1 MVLSV
6 EVGQFTKD
14 ATNVDGAT
22 QNISTG
28 FDPKAIIVWGTRL
41 QTSNGL
47 GDGDVSYSHGFSDG
61 TNNVC
66 NGSDGEDGV
75 GTEVSQLTIRNNRC
89 IFFGAVSGGAT
100 DASATIT
107 FGTNQFTVTW
117 NTNDSVATVI
127 NYIVIGGSSIT
138 GVQAGSFLKSTAGAP
153 VTQNVTID
161 SDVQNIDANGG
172 VVFFASPDHD
182 TLNNMTGDLDI
193 GLGVA
198 VPSSGEGQYH
208 ISNDT
213 GVGTSEV
220 FQTYSESKCMV
231 ITDSDSGVLQAEAD
245 FTSIT
250 TTLNITWTTNDAQA
264 SPIIFLIIKGGR
276 WQTGNETALTAGSTK
291 DTTTLFTPT
300 GLITI
305 AGRRTT
311 EGTSQQTGSFVIGA
325 RANSTEICGGF
336 SELDANTTMF
346 YGRTLSNTKAIQ
358 ILDQGAGA
366 PTVNG
371 EADAS
376 FGTNKFTMDWT
387 NLASS
392 AWKFL
397 WVVMADQP
405 KQEFTCDAIVVN
417 RFDKTFTCDA
427 ILVNRFDANFTVDAL
442 LETTQTFN
450 FLVDALLELETTK
463 LFLVDALLEKTFDET
478 FTCDARLSVLEEFT
492 VDARLAQRKD
502 FTCDSILVNRFDKTF
517 ICDARLSALAEFD
530 INAILKA
537 IFTKTFTVDA
547 ILKATQ
553 TFNFLIDALLEEE
566 QTKLFLID
574 AFLELRQ
581 DETITVDAR
590 LRKVQSNTFTCD
602 ALVKLVQTKT
612 FTIDARLAQVKTFKI
627 DGIVIKA
634 IQFKVDGFPQATL
647 DFTFTID
654 SIIIV
659 FPSKVFNCDS
669 ILVNRFDY
677 TFTIDARLRAR
688 FDKTFLVDSLLKKT
702 QDKTFTIDA
711 SLETASTK
719 TFTID
724 ARLKG
729 IFSKTFLVDAYL
741 RKTQTKTFTIDTF
754 AEEATNKTFLIDGLL
769 EQTFTK
775 TFTIDVYSL
784 EAMQFTF
791 TVDAYLRKTL
801 TKTFTC
807 DVIIII
813 FPSAVTLIDALIS
826 LSHDKTF
833 KIDAILKA
841 IFTQTFACDAR
852 LRARFDYTF
861 TIDARLY
868 APIYKTFTVDG
879 YLISAK
885 TKTFTIDV
893 RLEQVKT
900 KTFSIDGIT
909 TADDTKIFTVDAR
922 LRKTQETTF
931 TIQALLRYVNNKTY
945 TIDALVKALGDNRCG
960 FIPSAEL
967 ITDQIFFPPNSGFGA
982 NGWSTEIN
990 SHTHNGFGAQRI
1002 FIDNE
1007 SPSTA
1012 GRTLVGLRAGGYN
1025 PYPIWVK
1032 VFKTKYRRK
1041 RLDFDGGIGIVRGGY
1056 FRVEF
1061 DFQLIQASG
1070 GTWLALSQS
1079 GLHPQDDLLT
1089 PYLMVTA
1096 SGQGITTS
1104 LDDGVNVA
1112 GTGSITTA
1120 PLLPILNPPRYVVIE
1135 SSGNTLTLNIYSD
1148 SAHTTHLPNSPKT
1161 VNTATVNKN
1170 GLNFE
1175 WLIIGANPKFSGPAN
1190 PTGQAYLDNIRV
1202 YSSPCPEASIDSILQ
1217 ATTAETFTVD
1227 ALLNYQTQ
1235 FTCDVILKKSQLKT
1249 FTVDTFAE
1257 VATNKIFTV
1266 DAYLTRVYR
1275 FDLDAV
1281 IKALGDNRCVNGETI
1296 FHEQFTTTSGWSPEI
1311 NNTGVEGWGTQK
1323 IFIDGEAPYSS
1334 GIAYVQMRPGGY
1346 DPFDVPILKSKY
1358 RRKKLDF
1365 YGGIGKIRGNNIR
1378 LEFEFTLH
1386 QFALGGIW
1394 LGLNKSSAHPYN
1406 DPNTPALYVI
1416 ASLSGGLRASLSD
1429 GVNVAGT
1436 PTTGVPTG
1444 GVKHYVV
1451 VESLGNT
1458 LTISIYT
1465 DPAHTIHIVNS
1476 PKTIN
1481 TSTVNKEQLD
1491 MGWLILG
1498 ANPKTSGQAHPTAV
1512 GEIDNVKV
1520 FASPCPVAYIDA
1532 HLSGTNVKSFLVSAK
1547 LVRLGRFTID
1557 ARLRGRK
1564 IFKIDAKL
1572 IKPKSFNIDAI
1583 LRGRFKTFT
1592 VDPLLKGAVSKTI
1605 KIDGITFKVP
1615 SNLITIDARLVL
1627 LDQQKTFT
1635 VDSILS
1641 NIILLTF
1648 ETNAKLKGTINKQFS
1663 INARIKEVNINTFS
1677 VDAFIEMFGQNG
1689 VCNFY
1694 PNTVFAIDTGLE
1706 YNATPVTPIYE
1717 ETVDILMGQ
1726 EVILNNQQV
1735 RRVTVLLRASGFPN
1749 EIIEDSFIVGKI
1761 WGNVVIGN
1769 LLGETVEATSEN
1781 TINAKNTAGDLT
1793 PSVWTE
1799 VTFTYDPFTT
1809 PFLTGNYVIGLQ
1821 HFVGA
1826 NTNVPQGVGI
1836 AIPVISGGNVIYG
1849 SAVKRKE
1856 DNSMI
1861 DPFEWKYLTSESIDI
1876 VIRVEVVNGNDIVQP
1891 IGKICPKLDARLKG
1905 VFTETFTVDAN
1916 TYLPIYKTFEVDAE
1930 LVTIKIKTFKID
1942 TILVGAVQNPKLD
1955 AILIPSPVTFKIDGI
1970 LIVEPSKVF
1979 GVDSVLKGTISE
1991 PFLVSANLQ
2000 VNNLNKIFNCNALI
2014 AEIKTKTFTIDGTT
2028 KYFDKVAPFI
2038 TDAFLIDEPSKF
2050 FFVNAIIKDLEAIS
2064 MINVDADLQIT
2075 VPFEFTIDAVLKKE
2089 NMVSGFLTNAILIVY
2104 NKEITFTI
2112 RASLALSQ
2120 PPVYFTVNAII
2131 NLQNS
2136 RWRNDSLLRARKT
2149 KNFTSD
2155 ALLADRIELTNIV
2168 DAVVK
2173 EIGVLEDIE
2182 VDALVKKTGVLTF
2195 VIDTFSEQAKTKVFT
2210 VDSKLFF
2217 PFKMI
2222 IVDSKVVNRKIE
2234 TLIVDALIDPTFTSK
2249 VKVDTILKGTINEL
2263 FTIDALVGIGQVPIK
2278 IDAKLNRTKTFTIDA
2293 FAGELIDVGIEGE
2306 SGVGDIVETESSFGV
2321 SG

>member
-22 QNISTG
+22 QNIATG
-28 FDPKAIIVWGTRL
+28 FDPKAIKVWGTLL

-47 GDGDVSYSHGFSDG
+47 GDGDVSYSLGFSDG
-61 TNNVC
+61 VNNVC
-66 NGSDGEDGV
+66 NGSDGDDGA
-75 GTEVSQLTIRNNRC
+75 GTENSQLTIRNDSC
-89 IFFGAVSGGAT
+89 IFFGTVAGGT
-100 DASATIT
+100 TESRATIS

-117 NTNDSVATVI
+117 VVNDSVATVI

-172 VVFFASPDHD
+172 IVFFASPDHD

-427 ILVNRFDANFTVDAL
+427 ILVNR
-442 LETTQTFN
+442 
-450 FLVDALLELETTK
+450 
-463 LFLVDALLEKTFDET
+463 
-478 FTCDARLSVLEEFT
+478 

-688 FDKTFLVDSLLKKT
+688 FDKTFLVD
-702 QDKTFTIDA
+702 
-711 SLETASTK
+711 
-719 TFTID
+719 
-724 ARLKG
+724 
-729 IFSKTFLVDAYL
+729 AYL
-741 RKTQTKTFTIDTF
+741 RKTQTKTFTVDTF

-1175 WLIIGANPKFSGPAN
+1175 CLIIGANPKFSGPAN

-1334 GIAYVQMRPGGY
+1334 GIAYVQLRPGGY

-1365 YGGIGKIRGNNIR
+1365 YGGI
-1378 LEFEFTLH
+1378 
-1386 QFALGGIW
+1386 
-1394 LGLNKSSAHPYN
+1394 
-1406 DPNTPALYVI
+1406 
-1416 ASLSGGLRASLSD
+1416 
-1429 GVNVAGT
+1429 
-1436 PTTGVPTG
+1436 
-1444 GVKHYVV
+1444 
-1451 VESLGNT
+1451 
-1458 LTISIYT
+1458 
-1465 DPAHTIHIVNS
+1465 
-1476 PKTIN
+1476 
-1481 TSTVNKEQLD
+1481 
-1491 MGWLILG
+1491 
-1498 ANPKTSGQAHPTAV
+1498 
-1512 GEIDNVKV
+1512 
-1520 FASPCPVAYIDA
+1520 
-1532 HLSGTNVKSFLVSAK
+1532 
-1547 LVRLGRFTID
+1547 
-1557 ARLRGRK
+1557 
-1564 IFKIDAKL
+1564 
-1572 IKPKSFNIDAI
+1572 
-1583 LRGRFKTFT
+1583 
-1592 VDPLLKGAVSKTI
+1592 
-1605 KIDGITFKVP
+1605 
-1615 SNLITIDARLVL
+1615 
-1627 LDQQKTFT
+1627 
-1635 VDSILS
+1635 
-1641 NIILLTF
+1641 
-1648 ETNAKLKGTINKQFS
+1648 
-1663 INARIKEVNINTFS
+1663 
-1677 VDAFIEMFGQNG
+1677 
-1689 VCNFY
+1689 
-1694 PNTVFAIDTGLE
+1694 
-1706 YNATPVTPIYE
+1706 
-1717 ETVDILMGQ
+1717 
-1726 EVILNNQQV
+1726 
-1735 RRVTVLLRASGFPN
+1735 
-1749 EIIEDSFIVGKI
+1749 
-1761 WGNVVIGN
+1761 
-1769 LLGETVEATSEN
+1769 
-1781 TINAKNTAGDLT
+1781 
-1793 PSVWTE
+1793 
-1799 VTFTYDPFTT
+1799 
-1809 PFLTGNYVIGLQ
+1809 
-1821 HFVGA
+1821 
-1826 NTNVPQGVGI
+1826 
-1836 AIPVISGGNVIYG
+1836 
-1849 SAVKRKE
+1849 
-1856 DNSMI
+1856 
-1861 DPFEWKYLTSESIDI
+1861 
-1876 VIRVEVVNGNDIVQP
+1876 
-1891 IGKICPKLDARLKG
+1891 
-1905 VFTETFTVDAN
+1905 
-1916 TYLPIYKTFEVDAE
+1916 
-1930 LVTIKIKTFKID
+1930 
-1942 TILVGAVQNPKLD
+1942 
-1955 AILIPSPVTFKIDGI
+1955 
-1970 LIVEPSKVF
+1970 
-1979 GVDSVLKGTISE
+1979 
-1991 PFLVSANLQ
+1991 
-2000 VNNLNKIFNCNALI
+2000 
-2014 AEIKTKTFTIDGTT
+2014 
-2028 KYFDKVAPFI
+2028 
-2038 TDAFLIDEPSKF
+2038 
-2050 FFVNAIIKDLEAIS
+2050 
-2064 MINVDADLQIT
+2064 
-2075 VPFEFTIDAVLKKE
+2075 
-2089 NMVSGFLTNAILIVY
+2089 
-2104 NKEITFTI
+2104 
-2112 RASLALSQ
+2112 
-2120 PPVYFTVNAII
+2120 
-2131 NLQNS
+2131 
-2136 RWRNDSLLRARKT
+2136 
-2149 KNFTSD
+2149 
-2155 ALLADRIELTNIV
+2155 
-2168 DAVVK
+2168 
-2173 EIGVLEDIE
+2173 
-2182 VDALVKKTGVLTF
+2182 
-2195 VIDTFSEQAKTKVFT
+2195 
-2210 VDSKLFF
+2210 
-2217 PFKMI
+2217 
-2222 IVDSKVVNRKIE
+2222 
-2234 TLIVDALIDPTFTSK
+2234 
-2249 VKVDTILKGTINEL
+2249 
-2263 FTIDALVGIGQVPIK
+2263 
-2278 IDAKLNRTKTFTIDA
+2278 
-2293 FAGELIDVGIEGE
+2293 
-2306 SGVGDIVETESSFGV
+2306 
-2321 SG
+2321 